1 MIQRLKQQV
10 QVDVVQSMPFP
21 IFLHFL
27 GLQNIDD
34 GATTTA
40 SSVVAPSS
48 YASLDLHMQNKIFG
62 LIYTQEACADLGK
75 KTADFDAEFGLIKK
89 LHWLL
94 RNWYENDT
102 PVSDFLPILSFIN
115 LLKANLIDSS

>member
-10 QVDVVQSMPFP
+10 QVDVVLPFP

-27 GLQNIDD
+27 GLQNRDD

-62 LIYTQEACADLGK
+62 LIYTRK
-75 KTADFDAEFGLIKK
+75 KGFGCPSAS
-89 LHWLL
+89 LHSIIPS
-94 RNWYENDT
+94 RS
-102 PVSDFLPILSFIN
+102 PP
-115 LLKANLIDSS
+115 SSQPKP